1 MAETNYERLRRLL
14 AELFMFDQADLD
26 FGIYRVMNVRRDEI
40 RRFLDD
46 DLLPQV
52 QDALAGMAAGERE
65 ALVAEIEKAEAQA
78 QALGVVPETVP
89 RVRELRATYKAA
101 PDPSAAEDEVYSHL
115 IDFFRRYYRE
125 GDFISQRRYK
135 EGVYAIPYEG
145 EEVKLH
151 WANHDQY
158 YIKST
163 EQFRDYSFRLGVAE
177 ADQRRVHFKL
187 IEADIPQ
194 GHNLPQATGP
204 QKSHERRF
212 LLADETPIVATDT
225 VLTVR
230 FEYRSDELTRNQADL
245 NETAVHR
252 ILADPAAQAW
262 RFDLARAASSAED
275 APSLLAK
282 HLSTYTAK
290 NTFDYFIHKDLGS
303 FLRRELDFYLK
314 NEVVRL
320 DDIDTDDS
328 TAQELERYLAKL
340 KAIRRVG
347 HKLIEFLAQIEDFQ
361 KRLWLKK
368 KFVVDTHWCVTLD
381 RVPERLY
388 PEIAANQAQHA
399 SWVHLF
405 AIDQITDDLPTHG
418 YSEPLTVDFLRTHPY
433 LPIDT
438 SFFDREFTQRL
449 LSSIDNLD
457 ETTDGVL
464 VHSENFQA
472 LNLLSTT
479 ERGRVDLVYIDPPY
493 NSPSTEILYKN
504 NYKHSSWLSLISER
518 LRLSGDLFG
527 ARPPHLIAID

>member
-26 FGIYRVMNVRRDEI
+26 FGIYRVMNVRRGEI
-40 RRFLDD
+40 QRFLDD

-65 ALVAEIEKAEAQA
+65 ALAAEIERAEAQA

-89 RVRELRATYKAA
+89 RVRELRARYEAA

-194 GHNLPQATGP
+194 GNNLPQATGP

-212 LLADETPIVATDT
+212 LLADETPVVAIDT

-230 FEYRSDELTRNQADL
+230 FEYRSVESTRNQADL

-262 RFDLARAASSAED
+262 RFDLAKAASSAED

-282 HLSTYTAK
+282 HLSTYTTK

-320 DDIDTDDS
+320 DDIDT
-328 TAQELERYLAKL
+328 E
-340 KAIRRVG
+340 G
-347 HKLIEFLAQIEDFQ
+347 
-361 KRLWLKK
+361 
-368 KFVVDTHWCVTLD
+368 
-381 RVPERLY
+381 
-388 PEIAANQAQHA
+388 QH
-399 SWVHLF
+399 
-405 AIDQITDDLPTHG
+405 
-418 YSEPLTVDFLRTHPY
+418 RT
-433 LPIDT
+433 
-438 SFFDREFTQRL
+438 
-449 LSSIDNLD
+449 
-457 ETTDGVL
+457 
-464 VHSENFQA
+464 
-472 LNLLSTT
+472 
-479 ERGRVDLVYIDPPY
+479 
-493 NSPSTEILYKN
+493 
-504 NYKHSSWLSLISER
+504 
-518 LRLSGDLFG
+518 G
-527 ARPPHLIAID
+527 ARTLPDQAKGNPSCRA